1 MCISIAGHYL
11 GLPWYITLPMC
22 LHERNPQTAVQW
34 SVSHICVTLDNA
46 PTDEHSTD
54 DVCKCTACSHAI
66 MYTFLF
72 LPVLVLLL
80 WVCLLSLAWVQGSS
94 GLQEDLTAKKNRENK
109 RHL

>member
-54 DVCKCTACSHAI
+54 DVQVHCLQPCYHVHIS
-66 MYTFLF
+66 FLTSAG
-72 LPVLVLLL
+72 LIVVGVLAVIGVGAGII
-80 WVCLLSLAWVQGSS
+80 WAAGGFDSQKKS
-94 GLQEDLTAKKNRENK
+94 GK
-109 RHL
+109 